1 MSEPQVPVYDAG
13 EPSEEGKR
21 LAGIFSDIESK
32 QPEFLDSSAQTM
44 IQQVATI
51 FTVFFGI
58 TAFGSTFPPPYLKG
72 NLTSKYL
79 VIATLVLYFATLGA
93 SLRALRPRRYTIRY
107 YHATGQFDGKSMK
120 AILDEIINHKMF
132 WVRWARIFF
141 ALGSLALIALIVS
154 IIWNV

>member
-1 MSEPQVPVYDAG
+1 MSKPQEHTG

-58 TAFGSTFPPPYLKG
+58 TAFGNTFPPPYLRG

-93 SLRALRPRRYTIRY
+93 SLRALRPHRYTIRY
-107 YHATGQFDGKSMK
+107 YQATGQFDGKSME
-120 AILDEIINHKMF
+120 ATFDGIIKHKMF
-132 WVRWARIFF
+132 WVHWARVLF
-141 ALGSLALIALIVS
+141 AMGSLALIALVVS